1 MHVNDL
7 LKAAVERGAS
17 DLHLKVGSLP
27 MARIHGNLV
36 PVTDERRLD
45 HEGLV
50 EMVSTVSIS
59 MTLRNRRDLSSRT
72 ATPTDPHSRSPLARA
87 STRRLGM
94 DIDPTHH
101 RTVFV
106 DHLRNWKT
114 SQLTLNFEL

>member
-17 DLHLKVGSLP
+17 DLRLNVGSLP

-59 MTLRNRRDLSSRT
+59 MTLRKSSRSVV
-72 ATPTDPHSRSPLARA
+72 ADRNGNRSPFSISPCPRLHPTAGNGDRSYSSQNGVRRTLAKLENFA
-87 STRRLGM
+87 
-94 DIDPTHH
+94 TH
-101 RTVFV
+101 
-106 DHLRNWKT
+106 
-114 SQLTLNFEL
+114 FEL

>member
-59 MTLRNRRDLSSRT
+59 MTLRKSSPSVVADGNRQSIPILDLQL
-72 ATPTDPHSRSPLARA
+72 PSPQPDGWEWIEAYRHWAR
-87 STRRLGM
+87 GG
-94 DIDPTHH
+94 
-101 RTVFV
+101 
-106 DHLRNWKT
+106 
-114 SQLTLNFEL
+114 Q